1 MMTGNLRTALIGVL
15 LFAALAWPQAAPAQN
30 ASQQDATPPAGAYCP
45 PGTTGQGAN
54 AIGST
59 YKPGQEVPS
68 KPGEIC
74 LMCDQPIGRGDI
86 VYRING
92 QRVPVHRG
100 ACDTRF
106 RANPQLTLAKLQ
118 PGGAFLGTG
127 PQGRSLSR
135 LWFLVG
141 LYILIA
147 LFFAALC
154 AQRALHR
161 GRSPAAWFA
170 LGLIFSVAGYLALLA
185 LPKRPVSA
193 LAGVPSGLHKVAATY
208 APQAC
213 PNCGTLNHP
222 SAARC
227 AGCGAP
233 LTPKVTSEVSRII
246 ARAS

>member
-1 MMTGNLRTALIGVL
+1 MMTRSMQTVLIGVL
-15 LFAALAWPQAAPAQN
+15 FFAALACPQAATAQD
-30 ASQQDATPPAGAYCP
+30 ASQQGATSPAGAYCP
-45 PGTTGQGAN
+45 PGTAGQGAN
-54 AIGST
+54 ATASSDQ
-59 YKPGQEVPS
+59 PGQEVPS
-68 KPGEIC
+68 KSGEIC
-74 LMCDQPIGRGDI
+74 MMCDQPIEKSDI
-86 VYRING
+86 VYLING

-100 ACDTRF
+100 GCDTQF

-127 PQGRSLSR
+127 PQGRTLSR

-147 LFFAALC
+147 LLFAALC

-170 LGLIFSVAGYLALLA
+170 WGLIFSVAGYLVLLA

-213 PNCGTLNHP
+213 LKCGTLNHP
-222 SAARC
+222 SASRC

-233 LTPKVTSEVSRII
+233 LTPIITSEVSRVS